1 VIPASTKINQIK
13 SVANPIALPVLPLTK
28 KKRPVPNAS
37 LASTKIKQMEN
48 NNVKNVQR
56 GNGAVKL
63 LAGLNA
69 PITVLK
75 ANGRTKRVCLPIRNV
90 KIAVQES
97 GALPRAS
104 RRTSNVQRSA
114 VQEGGVLER
123 VPRLFAQINVRQEDG
138 RMKSD

>member
-1 VIPASTKINQIK
+1 MANTKMKQIK
-13 SVANPIALPVLPLTK
+13 SVANPIAMPVLPLTK
-28 KKRPVPNAS
+28 QKRPVPNAS

-75 ANGRTKRVCLPIRNV
+75 ANGRT
-90 KIAVQES
+90 
-97 GALPRAS
+97 
-104 RRTSNVQRSA
+104 
-114 VQEGGVLER
+114 
-123 VPRLFAQINVRQEDG
+123 
-138 RMKSD
+138 